1 MVVVVVGVV
10 VVPVSSCQEACHS
23 LRAQESKIPL
33 PSQVMLY
40 YLLTPKEGCPRRLPA
55 GRWEEMCRHPPGGMS
70 GGTMRQETWAGVNPG
85 LRAAQ
90 GGWYRAENSK

>member
-40 YLLTPKEGCPRRLPA
+40 YLLTPR
-55 GRWEEMCRHPPGGMS
+55 
-70 GGTMRQETWAGVNPG
+70 
-85 LRAAQ
+85 RAAHAAFQ
-90 GGWYRAENSK
+90 LVNWIS